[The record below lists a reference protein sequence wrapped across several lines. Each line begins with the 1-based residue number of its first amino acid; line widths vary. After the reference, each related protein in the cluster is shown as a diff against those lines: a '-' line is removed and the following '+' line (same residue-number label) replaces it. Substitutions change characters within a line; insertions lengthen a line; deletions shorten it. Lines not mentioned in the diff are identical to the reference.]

1 MSDGN
6 RENTMASVQIEEIKC
21 TIRELPLVTKLSPVR
36 AHKSHGAGW
45 GVSLTCSAC
54 EEYDS
59 CGKKQ
64 EEAVQV
70 SSVHPTE
77 WGTIGFLIIRI
88 GFFIIDLEHY
98 TRCTDGFQ
106 RSNQTRI
113 FPENRFF
120 EVYTRFIFFDFW
132 FPEKP

>member
-1 MSDGN
+1 
-6 RENTMASVQIEEIKC
+6 
-21 TIRELPLVTKLSPVR
+21 VTKLSPVR

-64 EEAVQV
+64 ESTVQV

-77 WGTIGFLIIRI
+77 LAYLQELLKRLQDRHVDCAEALTKKAAT
-88 GFFIIDLEHY
+88 DAQAAAAVSADTPSVLEAMIL
-98 TRCTDGFQ
+98 FQ
-106 RSNQTRI
+106 QAKKQAQASQDRAKSGR
-113 FPENRFF
+113 
-120 EVYTRFIFFDFW
+120 
-132 FPEKP
+132 KSA